1 MSNRRTFAIISHPD
15 AGKTT
20 LTEKLLLQ
28 GGAIHLAGEVKARG
42 AARRARSD
50 WMKIEQQRGISVTS
64 SVMTFERDGI
74 TFNLLDTPGH
84 EDFSED
90 TYRTLT
96 AVDSAI
102 MVIDAAKGIEPQ
114 TRKLFEV
121 CRLRSVPI
129 ITFVNKV
136 DREGRSVFETLDE
149 VADAL
154 ALDVVP
160 MSWPIGMGGVFQGVL
175 DFATDTIS
183 RPEGDSREF
192 LGKVTPAE
200 DIPAEIADEIE
211 LAQGGYPSFDL
222 EAYRH
227 GDMTPVYFGS
237 ALKNFGVAE
246 LIDAIARFAPPPRPQ
261 PSEQGTIQ
269 PENKEVTGFIFK
281 VQANMDP
288 QHRDRI
294 AFMRLVSGTF
304 KRGMKLIPSALGKPV
319 AIHSPILFFAQDREL
334 ADTAEPGD
342 IIGIPNHGTLRV
354 GDTLSETNKVRF
366 TGLPNFAPEILRRVA
381 LKDPTK
387 TKQLRKA
394 LDDLSEEGV
403 IQVFYP
409 ELGGQWIVGVV
420 GQLQLDVLISR
431 LEAEYKVAA
440 VLEASPFDTARW
452 LKGSEAALRQFTD
465 INKSNL
471 AKDRDGDPVFMARSA
486 WDVGYQQERN
496 PELVQMIQ
504 QKMFTFEDLVTID
517 AAGLQR
523 EGRRAAHDRPDAVA
537 DGLQERTGS
546 RGWHL
551 QLGAAAHAL
560 QGHQQPPAPAVR
572 GFLRKR
578 VFHDCGRE
586 HRAGLPDQPGQAQSC
601 EQQARER

>member
-42 AARRARSD
+42 QARRARSD

-64 SVMTFERDGI
+64 SVMTFEKDGI

-121 CRLRSVPI
+121 CRMRSVPI

-192 LGKVTPAE
+192 LGTRTPAE
-200 DIPAEIADEIE
+200 GIPDDIAEEIE
-211 LAQGGYPSFDL
+211 LARGGYPDFDL

-227 GDMTPVYFGS
+227 GDLTPVYFGS
-237 ALKNFGVAE
+237 ALKNFGVTE
-246 LIDAIARFAPPPRPQ
+246 LIDAIAKYAPPPRPQ
-261 PSEQGTIQ
+261 PSEQGTIL
-269 PENKEVTGFIFK
+269 PEAKEVTGFVFK

-304 KRGMKLIPSALGKPV
+304 KRGMKLTPSALGKPV
-319 AIHSPILFFAQDREL
+319 AIHSPILFFAQDREI

-366 TGLPNFAPEILRRVA
+366 TGLPNFAPEILRRVV

-431 LEAEYKVAA
+431 LEAEYKVEAM
-440 VLEASPFDTARW
+440 LEAAPFDTARW
-452 LKGSEAALRQFTD
+452 LKGSDAALKGFAD
-465 INKSNL
+465 FNVANL
-471 AKDRDGDPVFMARSA
+471 AKDRDGDPVFLARSA
-486 WDVGYQQERN
+486 WDVSYQQEKN
-496 PELVQMIQ
+496 P
-504 QKMFTFEDLVTID
+504 DLVFSATK
-517 AAGLQR
+517 
-523 EGRRAAHDRPDAVA
+523 
-537 DGLQERTGS
+537 ER
-546 RGWHL
+546 
-551 QLGAAAHAL
+551 
-560 QGHQQPPAPAVR
+560 
-572 GFLRKR
+572 
-578 VFHDCGRE
+578 
-586 HRAGLPDQPGQAQSC
+586 
-601 EQQARER
+601 

>member
-64 SVMTFERDGI
+64 SVMTFEKDGI

-136 DREGRSVFETLDE
+136 DREGRPIFETLDE

-154 ALDVVP
+154 ALDVSP
-160 MSWPIGMGGVFQGVL
+160 QSAPLGMGGLFTGVL
-175 DFATDTIS
+175 DFASGTVA
-183 RPEGDSREF
+183 RPEGDSREYR
-192 LGKVTPAE
+192 GKRDAPGDLPEDLAE
-200 DIPAEIADEIE
+200 EIE
-211 LAQGGYPSFDL
+211 LTRIGYPEFDL
-222 EAYRH
+222 EAYRN
-227 GDMTPVYFGS
+227 GDLTPVFFGS
-237 ALKNFGVAE
+237 ALKNFGVEE
-246 LIDAIARFAPPPRPQ
+246 LIAAIARWAPPPRPQ
-261 PSEQGTIQ
+261 PAGEEQVT
-269 PENKEVTGFIFK
+269 PDRDEVTGFIFK

-288 QHRDRI
+288 NHRDRI
-294 AFMRLVSGTF
+294 AFMRQVSGTF
-304 KRGMKLIPSALGKPV
+304 KRGMKLTPSGLGKPI
-319 AIHSPILFFAQDREL
+319 AIHSPILFMAQDREL
-334 ADTAEPGD
+334 ADTAQAGD

-354 GDTLSETNKVRF
+354 GDTLSEKNQIRF
-366 TGLPNFAPEILRRVA
+366 TGLPNFAPEILRRVV
-381 LKDPTK
+381 LRDPTK

-409 ELGGQWIVGVV
+409 EIGGQWIVGVV
-420 GQLQLDVLISR
+420 GQLQLDVLVSR
-431 LEAEYKVAA
+431 LEAEYKVEA
-440 VLEASPFDTARW
+440 VLEPSPFATARW
-452 LKGSEAALRQFTD
+452 LAGDAKAMDEFESFNRA
-465 INKSNL
+465 NL
-471 AKDRDGDPVFMARSA
+471 ARDRDGDLVFMAKSA
-486 WDVGYQQERN
+486 WDVNYQQEKN
-496 PELVQMIQ
+496 PEL
-504 QKMFTFEDLVTID
+504 TFSATK
-517 AAGLQR
+517 
-523 EGRRAAHDRPDAVA
+523 
-537 DGLQERTGS
+537 ER
-546 RGWHL
+546 
-551 QLGAAAHAL
+551 
-560 QGHQQPPAPAVR
+560 
-572 GFLRKR
+572 
-578 VFHDCGRE
+578 
-586 HRAGLPDQPGQAQSC
+586 
-601 EQQARER
+601 

>member
-1 MSNRRTFAIISHPD
+1 MTSTAQNSRRTFAIISHPD

-20 LTEKLLLQ
+20 LTEKLLLT

-42 AARRARSD
+42 QARRARSD

-136 DREGRSVFETLDE
+136 DREGRPVFELLDE
-149 VADAL
+149 IADML
-154 ALDVVP
+154 ALDVSPQAYPV
-160 MSWPIGMGGVFQGVL
+160 GMGGEFQGVL
-175 DFATDTIS
+175 DFSTGCVA
-183 RPEGDSREF
+183 RPEGPSKEFKGKREADVE
-192 LGKVTPAE
+192 LPEKVAE
-200 DIPAEIADEIE
+200 NVE
-211 LAQGGYPSFDL
+211 LAQIGYPEFDL
-222 EAYRH
+222 DAYRN
-227 GDMTPVYFGS
+227 GDLTPVYFGS
-237 ALKNFGVAE
+237 ALKNFGVTE
-246 LIDAIARFAPPPRPQ
+246 LIEAIAEFAPPPRPQ
-261 PSEQGTIQ
+261 PAGEDKIG
-269 PENKEVTGFIFK
+269 PDHDEVTGFIFK

-288 QHRDRI
+288 NHRDRI
-294 AFMRLVSGTF
+294 AFMRQVSGTF
-304 KRGMKLIPSALGKPV
+304 KRGMKLTPSGLGKPIAV
-319 AIHSPILFFAQDREL
+319 HSPILFFAQDREL

-366 TGLPNFAPEILRRVA
+366 TGLPNFAPEILRRVQ

-409 ELGGQWIVGVV
+409 EIGAQWIVGVV
-420 GQLQLDVLISR
+420 GQLQLEVLISR
-431 LEAEYKVAA
+431 LSAEYKVEAA
-440 VLEASPFDTARW
+440 LEAAPFATARW
-452 LKGSEAALRQFTD
+452 VSGDAKALDQFESF
-465 INKSNL
+465 NRANL
-471 AKDRDGDPVFMARSA
+471 AKDRDGDLVFMAKSP
-486 WDVGYQQERN
+486 WDVGYQEEKN
-496 PELVQMIQ
+496 PEL
-504 QKMFTFEDLVTID
+504 KFSATK
-517 AAGLQR
+517 
-523 EGRRAAHDRPDAVA
+523 
-537 DGLQERTGS
+537 ER
-546 RGWHL
+546 
-551 QLGAAAHAL
+551 
-560 QGHQQPPAPAVR
+560 
-572 GFLRKR
+572 
-578 VFHDCGRE
+578 
-586 HRAGLPDQPGQAQSC
+586 
-601 EQQARER
+601 

>member
-1 MSNRRTFAIISHPD
+1 MTSPRRTFAIISHPD

-20 LTEKLLLQ
+20 LTEKLLYF

-42 AARRARSD
+42 QNRRARSD

-96 AVDSAI
+96 AVDSAV

-136 DREGRSVFETLDE
+136 DREGRDPFALLDE
-149 VADAL
+149 IADML
-154 ALDVVP
+154 ALDVCP
-160 MSWPIGMGGVFQGVL
+160 MSWPVGMGGTFQGIL
-175 DFATDTIS
+175 NFATGAIA
-183 RPEGDSREF
+183 RPEGDSRNF
-192 LGKVTPAE
+192 QGKVEAGAALPEDVAE
-200 DIPAEIADEIE
+200 AVE
-211 LAQGGYPSFDL
+211 LAQAGYPEFDAQ
-222 EAYRH
+222 AYRH
-227 GDMTPVYFGS
+227 GDLTPVYFGS
-237 ALKNFGVAE
+237 ALKDFGVAE
-246 LIDAIARFAPPPRPQ
+246 LIEALATHAPGPRPQ
-261 PSEQGTIQ
+261 PAEPASVA
-269 PENKEVTGFIFK
+269 PESPQVTGFVFK

-294 AFMRLVSGTF
+294 AFMRLCSGTF
-304 KRGMKLIPSALGKPV
+304 RRGMKLTPTGHGKPI
-319 AIHSPILFFAQDREL
+319 AIHSPILFFAQNREL
-334 ADTAEPGD
+334 ADEAYPGD

-354 GDTLSETNKVRF
+354 GDTLSERADVRF

-394 LDDLSEEGV
+394 LDDMAEEGV
-403 IQVFYP
+403 TQVFYP
-409 ELGGQWIVGVV
+409 EIGSNWIIGVV

-440 VLEASPFDTARW
+440 GLEPAPFDTARW
-452 LKGSEAALRQFTD
+452 VSAESPADLEHFASLNRGAM
-465 INKSNL
+465 
-471 AKDRDGDPVFMARSA
+471 AKDRDGNPVFLAKSA
-486 WDVGYQQERN
+486 WEVGY
-496 PELVQMIQ
+496 VQDRYP
-504 QKMFTFEDLVTID
+504 KVMF
-517 AAGLQR
+517 AA
-523 EGRRAAHDRPDAVA
+523 
-537 DGLQERTGS
+537 T
-546 RGWHL
+546 
-551 QLGAAAHAL
+551 
-560 QGHQQPPAPAVR
+560 
-572 GFLRKR
+572 
-578 VFHDCGRE
+578 
-586 HRAGLPDQPGQAQSC
+586 
-601 EQQARER
+601 RER